1 MLMTL
6 CEMLLMLMLL
16 SAPMGVRLRRVP
28 MVVARAAP

>member
-6 CEMLLMLMLL
+6 CEVLLMLLLL

-28 MVVARAAP
+28 VVEYRASA

>member
-1 MLMTL
+1 MMLL
-6 CEMLLMLMLL
+6 CEIVLMVMLL

>member
-6 CEMLLMLMLL
+6 CEVLLMLLLL

-28 MVVARAAP
+28 LVVARANP